1 MDYITKNKVQISYM
15 DFRGLCVRWAVN
27 DYLLSKFDQPY
38 GEPPVPGLICIIFRA
53 SSKKQAHHLNEQGT
67 VN

>member
-1 MDYITKNKVQISYM
+1 PKQTKKTVSCL
-15 DFRGLCVRWAVN
+15 FCSLLLVN